1 MFLLAIFPVM
11 GVKMYRVLVIVAT
24 VLHIGEI
31 GGLHVREDDR
41 DDRTKDNR
49 GDDIDF
55 SQAVL
60 DPDTGLMCVHNQGR
74 GNLQKVTNNFFLY
87 WTHNSF
93 YLEDA
98 THGYM
103 KMTCKACFI
112 LFDPYLK
119 ETKYVRTIKCKVI
132 QKVLWPSKTFTL
144 CVGTG
149 SLETSLFAQDRI
161 LLS

>member
-11 GVKMYRVLVIVAT
+11 GVKMYRVLVIVST

-74 GNLQKVTNNFFLY
+74 GNFQEMTNNFFLV
-87 WTHNSF
+87 
-93 YLEDA
+93 L
-98 THGYM
+98 
-103 KMTCKACFI
+103 
-112 LFDPYLK
+112 DP
-119 ETKYVRTIKCKVI
+119 
-132 QKVLWPSKTFTL
+132 
-144 CVGTG
+144 
-149 SLETSLFAQDRI
+149 
-161 LLS
+161 